1 MVGREMNELARRVM
15 PELRSIAA
23 LVESVGGAS
32 VQSMELLEVGRAI
45 QTALVVLSDWG
56 AVEMAGF
63 EWCSST
69 GKDGVAG

>member
-1 MVGREMNELARRVM
+1 MNELARKVM

-23 LVESVGGAS
+23 LVESAGEAS

-56 AVEMAGF
+56 G
-63 EWCSST
+63 S
-69 GKDGVAG
+69 